1 MFRRPL
7 AILFALIF
15 SLCVFVLDFT
25 AAGSSRV
32 LGLYGWAAVVFAA
45 VLAVVAIQNWRSAKG
60 LIPPGILRP
69 REAAFFVS
77 GLVAAAS
84 IAARAMDA
92 LPVANT
98 FVALPNWPSFY
109 FVIFLLIV
117 VVGAFNWLSGRCLM
131 PWGFFALL
139 VLAAVNGQ
147 LFNLAAGGY
156 GIFFGF
162 CAAVF
167 FFQTESLAGG
177 KPRLSYVG
185 AALII
190 FILAA
195 LVSSFWSQDWGGSFR
210 TVFFLAN
217 GFLIFIIF
225 AREIEAADV
234 LALPAAVVW
243 ALLLSEVAFEVA
255 LAAKFATVWRWIPP
269 TVPREDLFWTMGV
282 SRNAISTYFV
292 AALPLL
298 LISVK
303 SPKPAAPRWLLWTQI
318 AFSVAVPALT
328 LSKSGILGLLV
339 VLWFVV
345 AFRGA
350 ERRMNLKLLASG
362 AVLLFVV
369 LVLLVVLVI
378 PGGAARFLNPLAYTT
393 HLVTF
398 KVAFEALRDHLLTGV
413 GLGSNL
419 AWVAQA
425 GALSPDELVAFP
437 EFLAGHSHSIFAEVF
452 GMMGLLGVVAF
463 FIVIQTAAWA
473 GANLVKVESD
483 RVFFGMIN
491 ASLAG
496 AGAILTVAL
505 GLALLSPIP
514 IVVFV
519 GFAMYEGGLRRRGL
533 AATSPKWLTAV
544 FVVMVAVAAALGL
557 LHVASRQ
564 DIARGERL
572 RKAGDFG
579 SSSRCFTRAAF
590 WAPWD
595 PEPHERLAAYHLG
608 DARGD
613 LERALAS
620 YRAAARRA
628 RGNAAYLEKLGLLS
642 WVFGA
647 NERAGHYL
655 ARAVE
660 ADPAGLIGGNHQTS
674 YALFLASRSDTSSA
688 RRLLTEGVLID
699 PWLCRRAAF
708 VVCGPEGSR
717 NTYLRYIDDAGGGG
731 LAEKVAFS
739 LLAVRGYESRSLS
752 RVVGN
757 VPPSL
762 ERDLCLEDIYAA
774 EFRKTF
780 SLNGADGRIAGAA
793 AYRLGEGYAETR
805 LRGNAIFAELGA
817 VPVIG
822 ADDADVGL
830 ALFASRHLDLERHR
844 WEIQSLLG
852 MALLANR
859 LGELL
864 ALPDITAEFKERAE
878 ELRRSVAGAGEPRE
892 AKIDRLKY
900 YYSADEQPEWDLALG
915 DTLLGGGDER
925 QARRYYKRA
934 LQLLLAGE
942 VDVRDERLL
951 RAVRG
956 ILKCRALATLVGG
969 DTERPGLPYVREAS
983 PAAYVADARAEEFYG
998 EYKKALVI
1006 LREGV
1011 ERYPDDVGLTLVLA
1025 DYYEGRFLP
1034 GKAIGLLANS
1044 RVAHELPL
1052 WRARAEITA
1061 RHGDRVEGLKLL
1073 EAVEREY
1080 PGDLVTYLTAARI
1093 YAEGGDLGGGLAA
1106 LGRARERIPR
1116 GSLWAS
1122 RYGAVLLAAGDV
1134 EGAAEYYGL
1143 ARKLNPFDLEPYVAW
1158 GEALCRLGRP
1168 EEALPLLVRAV
1179 AVDADSTWARL
1190 ALAGCYRELGRY
1202 AGAERVYEEGIA
1214 REGLGSPVTLGYDDY
1229 FKQRRDV
1236 RSRRRV
1242 LEAALRKDPANAT
1255 LRVRLGEIALAA
1267 GETDKGFALLRE
1279 AVALEPA
1286 SPEANAALGYYYRK
1300 HGEAS
1305 AAIGYF
1311 EQARDA
1317 APGVANYHI
1326 LLADALIETGR
1337 YREALAE
1344 LEAVEDPARMAKALV
1359 LRAKA
1364 YYNLGERGAASAAAG
1379 RALEL
1384 EPGIAE
1390 AEEFVSD
1397 R

>member
-15 SLCVFVLDFT
+15 SLCVLVLDFT
-25 AAGSSRV
+25 AAGPGRV
-32 LGLYGWAAVVFAA
+32 LALYGWAAVVFAA
-45 VLAVVAIQNWRSAKG
+45 VLAVVGIQSWRSTKG
-60 LIPPGILRP
+60 FIPPGISRP

-84 IAARAMDA
+84 IAARAMDS
-92 LPVANT
+92 LPRANT
-98 FVALPNWPSFY
+98 FAALPNVPSFY
-109 FVIFLLIV
+109 FVIFLLV
-117 VVGAFNWLSGRCLM
+117 VAVGAFYWLSGRRLM
-131 PWGFFALL
+131 AWGFFALL

-195 LVSSFWSQDWGGSFR
+195 LVSLFWSQDWGGSFR
-210 TVFFLAN
+210 TVYFLAN

-225 AREIEAADV
+225 AREMEAADV

-255 LAAKFATVWRWIPP
+255 LAAKFAMVWRWVPL
-269 TVPREDLFWTMGV
+269 TVPPENLFWTMGV

-298 LISVK
+298 LISLK
-303 SPKPAAPRWLLWTQI
+303 SPKPAAPRWLLWTQV
-318 AFSVAVPALT
+318 ALSVAVPALT

-350 ERRMNLKLLASG
+350 ERRMDLKLLASG

-378 PGGAARFLNPLAYTT
+378 PGGAARFLNPAAYTT

-398 KVAFEALRDHLLTGV
+398 KVAFEALRDHFLTGV

-437 EFLAGHSHSIFAEVF
+437 EFLAGHSHSIFAEVV
-452 GMMGLLGVVAF
+452 GTMGLLGFVAF

-473 GANLVKVESD
+473 GANLVKVEGD
-483 RVFFGMIN
+483 RFFFGMIN

-505 GLALLSPIP
+505 GLALLSPVP
-514 IVVFV
+514 IIVFV
-519 GFAMYEGGLRRRGL
+519 AFAMYEGGLRRRGL
-533 AATSPKWLTAV
+533 AAASPKWLTAV
-544 FVVMVAVAAALGL
+544 FAIMVAVAAALGL

-564 DIARGERL
+564 DVTRGEGL
-572 RKAGDFG
+572 RKVGDFEG
-579 SSSRCFTRAAF
+579 SRRWFARAAL

-595 PEPHERLAAYHLG
+595 PEPHERLAACHLG

-613 LERALAS
+613 LGRALAS

-647 NERAGHYL
+647 NERADRYL

-660 ADPAGLIGGNHQTS
+660 ADPVGLVGGNHQTS
-674 YALFLASRSDTSSA
+674 YALFLASRGDTSSA
-688 RRLLTEGVLID
+688 RRLLAEAVLVD

-708 VVCGPEGSR
+708 VAYGPEGSR
-717 NTYLRYIDDAGGGG
+717 NTYLRYIDDAGEGG
-731 LAEKVAFS
+731 LAEEVAFS
-739 LLAVRGYESRSLS
+739 ILAVRGHESRSLS
-752 RVVGN
+752 RVVADM
-757 VPPSL
+757 PPSL
-762 ERDLCLEDIYAA
+762 ERDLCLEDVYAA

-780 SLNGADGRIAGAA
+780 SLDGADGRVAGAA

-805 LRGNAIFAELGA
+805 LRGNALFAELEA
-817 VPVIG
+817 VPVIV

-830 ALFASRHLDLERHR
+830 AVSVSRHLDLERRR

-859 LGELL
+859 LGESS
-864 ALPDITAEFKERAE
+864 ALPEIGAEFNRRAE
-878 ELRRSVAGAGEPRE
+878 ELRRSVPGAGEPRE
-892 AKIDRLKY
+892 VKIDRLKY
-900 YYSADEQPEWDLALG
+900 YYLADEQPGWDLALA
-915 DTLLGGGDER
+915 DALLAAEDER
-925 QARRYYKRA
+925 PARRYYRRA
-934 LQLLLAGE
+934 LQLLLGGE

-956 ILKCRALATLVGG
+956 ILKCRALATLGG
-969 DTERPGLPYVREAS
+969 GGAERPGLPYVREAS
-983 PAAYVADARAEEFYG
+983 PAAYAADAQAEKFYG
-998 EYKKALVI
+998 EYKKALVS

-1011 ERYPDDVGLTLVLA
+1011 GRYPDDVGLTWVLA
-1025 DYYEGRFLP
+1025 DYYEGRLLP
-1034 GKAIGLLANS
+1034 AKAVELLANS
-1044 RVAHELPL
+1044 RVAHRLPL
-1052 WRARAEITA
+1052 WRERAEIMA
-1061 RHGDRVEGLKLL
+1061 RQGDRAGSLKLL
-1073 EAVEREY
+1073 EAVEGEY

-1093 YAEGGDLGGGLAA
+1093 YAQEGDLKGGLAA
-1106 LGRARERIPR
+1106 LERARERIPP

-1122 RYGAVLLAAGDV
+1122 RYGELLLAGGDV
-1134 EGAAEYYGL
+1134 DGAAAYYGL
-1143 ARKLNPFDLEPYVAW
+1143 ARELNPFDLEPCVAW

-1168 EEALPLLVRAV
+1168 EEALPLLLRAV

-1190 ALAGCYRELGRY
+1190 ALAGCYRQLGRY
-1202 AGAERVYEEGIA
+1202 AEAERIYEEGIA

-1267 GETDKGFALLRE
+1267 GETEKGFALLRE

-1300 HGEAS
+1300 YGEAS
-1305 AAIGYF
+1305 AAVAYF
-1311 EQARDA
+1311 ERARDA
-1317 APGVANYHI
+1317 APAVAGYHI

-1364 YYNLGERGAASAAAG
+1364 HYKLGERGAASAAAA

-1390 AEEFVSD
+1390 ADEFISD